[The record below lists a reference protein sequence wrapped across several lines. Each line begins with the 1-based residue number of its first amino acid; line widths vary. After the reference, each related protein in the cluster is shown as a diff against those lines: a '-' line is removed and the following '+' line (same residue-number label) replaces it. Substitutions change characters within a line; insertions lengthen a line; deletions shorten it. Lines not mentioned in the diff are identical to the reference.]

1 MLPPQSSNFTL
12 QDVTIQIGNAL
23 QQQEQDLTLQ
33 LQQLQSQP
41 NASEQ
46 QLAIFQANLTTWSS
60 LLNMESS
67 IIKTYGDT
75 MKQIVTNM
83 GA

>member
-12 QDVTIQIGNAL
+12 QDVKIQIGNAL